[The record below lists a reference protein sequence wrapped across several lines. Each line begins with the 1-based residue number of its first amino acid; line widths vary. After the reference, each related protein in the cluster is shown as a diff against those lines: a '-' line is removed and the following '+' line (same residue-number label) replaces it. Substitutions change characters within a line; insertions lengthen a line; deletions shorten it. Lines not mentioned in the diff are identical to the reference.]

1 VLALW
6 VGRVPTVYYLAFVAG
21 FEQTG
26 IWIGMALG
34 NVVGAIGGGLWF
46 LRGTW
51 KRAIVDDS
59 PATSGEPGPSVED

>member
-1 VLALW
+1 

-21 FEQTG
+21 FAETG

-34 NVVGAIGGGLWF
+34 NVVGAIGAGLWF

-51 KRAIVDDS
+51 KEAVIDEAPEASVD
-59 PATSGEPGPSVED
+59 PAPGKE